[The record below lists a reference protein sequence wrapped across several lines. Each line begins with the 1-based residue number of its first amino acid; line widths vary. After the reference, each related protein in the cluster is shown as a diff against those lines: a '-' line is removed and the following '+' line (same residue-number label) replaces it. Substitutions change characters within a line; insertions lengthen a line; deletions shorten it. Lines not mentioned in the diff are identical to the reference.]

1 MTSFFPELRL
11 GEKLGREGLPAS
23 RPHSRISHRPTPPP
37 QPPPPKDLGGEGA
50 PRRVESR
57 QPRDSRGGGARRRTG
72 RLAAARE
79 PAGTGAGGRG
89 GGTGGRARARTGAA
103 GFAGTS
109 APAGR
114 LSRPSRAPEF
124 LGQLVRAVPGRAA
137 GAGQD
142 AGQVRRKRTYRAGNR
157 DGRVRAGSCLSRPSS
172 GAFPDPAGSDGA
184 AKHLAALGR

>member
-23 RPHSRISHRPTPPP
+23 RPHSRIFHRPTPSPP
-37 QPPPPKDLGGEGA
+37 PPPPKDFGGEGA
-50 PRRVESR
+50 LRRVESR

-137 GAGQD
+137 G
-142 AGQVRRKRTYRAGNR
+142 QVRRKRTYRAGNR

-172 GAFPDPAGSDGA
+172 GAFPDLAGSDGA